1 MNHGVPHDLIIEILG
16 KLTVKSLF
24 RFKCVSKQWFR
35 LITHPYFTDQYLSN
49 QRKKDPRFLTA
60 YFKIDKATKH
70 MVIASMVINGIS
82 LPDPRIP
89 YRHQRMD
96 DVPHDGYHM
105 LNSCDGI
112 LCFLGRFKIL
122 VLNPSTREH
131 RILHQSDVDS
141 FSPVTN
147 PFQVAI
153 NFPQQQQ
160 QLGFGRD
167 LVTKRLKIVKVFNPY
182 PNIGPLLHHHDCCE
196 IFTLR
201 PNPKVF
207 WNYIGK
213 IPYKI
218 DVSSPCVYVN
228 GAIYWFTDDIYH
240 LEKTEVIIMLDLN
253 MEKFQSIPHPSCCSN
268 RQRRTMQLGSL
279 RESLCLA
286 QQVSD
291 CELNIWI
298 MEKEKS
304 PLVTWE
310 KLYCIKLLSNDLQF
324 GVGFAFAE
332 DKNGRFVVCGGDKVY
347 VFSENGDNGYLV
359 HDQQDVP
366 ISFTESLERL

>member
-1 MNHGVPHDLIIEILG
+1 
-16 KLTVKSLF
+16 
-24 RFKCVSKQWFR
+24 
-35 LITHPYFTDQYLSN
+35 
-49 QRKKDPRFLTA
+49 
-60 YFKIDKATKH
+60 
-70 MVIASMVINGIS
+70 MVINGIS
-82 LPDPRIP
+82 LPDTRIP
-89 YRHQRMD
+89 YLHQRMD

-182 PNIGPLLHHHDCCE
+182 PNIGPLLHHHDYCE
-196 IFTLR
+196 IS
-201 PNPKVF
+201 
-207 WNYIGK
+207 
-213 IPYKI
+213 PY
-218 DVSSPCVYVN
+218 VQTPRSF
-228 GAIYWFTDDIYH
+228 G
-240 LEKTEVIIMLDLN
+240 IIL
-253 MEKFQSIPHPSCCSN
+253 
-268 RQRRTMQLGSL
+268 RRTMQLGSL

-347 VFSENGDNGYLV
+347 VFNENGEKGYLV
-359 HDQQDVP
+359 HDQQD
-366 ISFTESLERL
+366 

>member
-1 MNHGVPHDLIIEILG
+1 MNHGVPHDLIVEILG
-16 KLTVKSLF
+16 KLTVKSLL

-35 LITHPYFTDQYLSN
+35 LITHPHFTDQYLSN

-60 YFKIDKATKH
+60 YFQIDKATKH
-70 MVIASMVINGIS
+70 IVIASMVINGIS
-82 LPDPRIP
+82 LPDTRIP
-89 YRHQRMD
+89 YRHQRMG

-122 VLNPSTREH
+122 VLNPSTKH

-141 FSPVTN
+141 FFPVTN

-160 QLGFGRD
+160 QLGFDRD

-182 PNIGPLLHHHDCCE
+182 PNIGPLLHHHDYCE

-228 GAIYWFTDDIYH
+228 GAIYWSTDDIYH
-240 LEKTEVIIMLDLN
+240 LEKTETAKNYAV
-253 MEKFQSIPHPSCCSN
+253 
-268 RQRRTMQLGSL
+268 GSL

-304 PLVTWE
+304 PLVAWE
-310 KLYCIKLLSNDLQF
+310 KLYCIRILSNDLQF

-332 DKNGRFVVCGGDKVY
+332 DKNGRFVVCGGYKVY
-347 VFSENGDNGYLV
+347 VFNENGENGYLV

-366 ISFTESLERL
+366 ISFTEGLERL

>member
-1 MNHGVPHDLIIEILG
+1 MNHGVPHDLIVEILG
-16 KLTVKSLF
+16 KLTVKSLL

-35 LITHPYFTDQYLSN
+35 LITHPHFTDQYLSN

-70 MVIASMVINGIS
+70 IVIASMVINGIS
-82 LPDPRIP
+82 LPDTRIP
-89 YRHQRMD
+89 YRHQRMG

-122 VLNPSTREH
+122 VLNHSTKH

-160 QLGFGRD
+160 QLGFDRD
-167 LVTKRLKIVKVFNPY
+167 LVTKRLKIF
-182 PNIGPLLHHHDCCE
+182 
-196 IFTLR
+196 
-201 PNPKVF
+201 KVF

-228 GAIYWFTDDIYH
+228 GAIYWSTDDIYH

-268 RQRRTMQLGSL
+268 RQRRTMRLGSL

-310 KLYCIKLLSNDLQF
+310 KLYCIRLLSNDLQF

-347 VFSENGDNGYLV
+347 VFNENGENGYL
-359 HDQQDVP
+359 
-366 ISFTESLERL
+366 

>member
-1 MNHGVPHDLIIEILG
+1 
-16 KLTVKSLF
+16 
-24 RFKCVSKQWFR
+24 
-35 LITHPYFTDQYLSN
+35 
-49 QRKKDPRFLTA
+49 
-60 YFKIDKATKH
+60 
-70 MVIASMVINGIS
+70 MVINGIS
-82 LPDPRIP
+82 LPDTRIP

-105 LNSCDGI
+105 LNTCDGI
-112 LCFLGRFKIL
+112 LCFLGSFKIL

-182 PNIGPLLHHHDCCE
+182 PNMGPLLHHHDYCE

-207 WNYIGK
+207 WNYIVP
-213 IPYKI
+213 INP
-218 DVSSPCVYVN
+218 
-228 GAIYWFTDDIYH
+228 T
-240 LEKTEVIIMLDLN
+240 
-253 MEKFQSIPHPSCCSN
+253 
-268 RQRRTMQLGSL
+268 L
-279 RESLCLA
+279 RENLCLS

-347 VFSENGDNGYLV
+347 VFNENGENGYLV

>member
-1 MNHGVPHDLIIEILG
+1 
-16 KLTVKSLF
+16 
-24 RFKCVSKQWFR
+24 
-35 LITHPYFTDQYLSN
+35 
-49 QRKKDPRFLTA
+49 
-60 YFKIDKATKH
+60 
-70 MVIASMVINGIS
+70 
-82 LPDPRIP
+82 
-89 YRHQRMD
+89 MD

-182 PNIGPLLHHHDCCE
+182 PNIGPLLHHHVYCE

-201 PNPKVF
+201 PNP
-207 WNYIGK
+207 
-213 IPYKI
+213 
-218 DVSSPCVYVN
+218 
-228 GAIYWFTDDIYH
+228 
-240 LEKTEVIIMLDLN
+240 
-253 MEKFQSIPHPSCCSN
+253 
-268 RQRRTMQLGSL
+268 
-279 RESLCLA
+279 
-286 QQVSD
+286 
-291 CELNIWI
+291 
-298 MEKEKS
+298 KEKS

-332 DKNGRFVVCGGDKVY
+332 DKNGRFAVCGGDKVY
-347 VFSENGDNGYLV
+347 VFNENGENGYLV